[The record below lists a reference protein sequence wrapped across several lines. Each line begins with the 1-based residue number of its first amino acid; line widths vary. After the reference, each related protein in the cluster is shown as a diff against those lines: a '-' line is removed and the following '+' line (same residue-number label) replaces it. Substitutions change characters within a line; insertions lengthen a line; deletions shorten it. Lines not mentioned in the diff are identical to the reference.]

1 MRSELK
7 ASFRKKK
14 SFTPGDHF
22 RNGKS
27 ATGRHLLS
35 KLNPNPN
42 ADEKH
47 SSGMED
53 LQKSSLDGKR
63 NQIVIITLFEIC
75 FNFFSNILNL
85 HACVLVNK
93 DLPDAGERAHHFQF
107 WTCSLPFPL
116 RSLKHKTIFL
126 FAFIPSSLFPVPT
139 KKELFHQDS
148 WAT

>member
-27 ATGRHLLS
+27 ATDHNLLS
-35 KLNPNPN
+35 KFNPNPD

-63 NQIVIITLFEIC
+63 NQIVIITL
-75 FNFFSNILNL
+75 
-85 HACVLVNK
+85 
-93 DLPDAGERAHHFQF
+93 
-107 WTCSLPFPL
+107 
-116 RSLKHKTIFL
+116 LKFVVIFL
-126 FAFIPSSLFPVPT
+126 KYLQCCMCPC
-139 KKELFHQDS
+139 Q
-148 WAT
+148 